1 MPKEKFPD
9 SAKEPQKDKDSEGE
23 PLFNPEEEQILAP
36 PTPEEKAKMER
47 EYFRNEAARDP
58 VKDAIQGAS
67 SFAGLYAG
75 LEGCDW
81 VEPISEIKKFRESGD
96 EEILKS
102 MPEKNGLRKEVKE
115 LYEIEKRKESAI
127 DREIDNL
134 EKNKRLLRAED
145 FEELFKIL
153 DEIEFI
159 TTNAYYG
166 SKIGSS
172 KLREQIAEVR
182 KHPRAT
188 KAFSEALGKITKEA
202 GLRAKVD
209 ELILADYAREKA
221 AEDPYEAA
229 IKKAKSFSALYGA
242 IEGGGA
248 IQGSAEKFEPEK
260 LIEIIEEVR
269 KGTME
274 VRSMTSSK
282 GLREK
287 VKELLEKFRATQTMP
302 GIELARRA
310 EAEKLINE
318 AGDFVELF
326 AKLELVGPLLGKIK
340 IGAEMLDITAVK
352 EIINRMRK
360 TKADGIDYNVNIFS
374 RDYGLRAKVKEL
386 LEKEK

>member
-115 LYEIEKRKESAI
+115 LYEIKKRKESAI

-386 LEKEK
+386 L